1 MSGTMEQPTIFRL
14 HWWLIFTGIIAV
26 LIGVDLY
33 LSGSR
38 IDVLLLAGSLMSFS
52 MAYLLGVLGVQFN
65 IKNKVVLPLLLLFL
79 FISISAYV
87 YNLFLSPYATFVDLI
102 SVTIMILGELSF
114 ICKFIKVYFK
124 RKT

>member
-1 MSGTMEQPTIFRL
+1 TMEQPTIFRL

>member
-1 MSGTMEQPTIFRL
+1 TMEQPTIFRL

-38 IDVLLLAGSLMSFS
+38 LDVLLLAGSLMSFS

-65 IKNKVVLPLLLLFL
+65 IKNKVVLPFSFYFFL
-79 FISISAYV
+79 FP
-87 YNLFLSPYATFVDLI
+87 FQH
-102 SVTIMILGELSF
+102 MF
-114 ICKFIKVYFK
+114 IICFYHLMQLLW
-124 RKT
+124 T

>member
-1 MSGTMEQPTIFRL
+1 MEQPTIFRL

-38 IDVLLLAGSLMSFS
+38 LDVLLLAGSLMSFS

-65 IKNKVVLPLLLLFL
+65 IKNKVMLPFSFYFFL
-79 FISISAYV
+79 FSISAYV

>member
-1 MSGTMEQPTIFRL
+1 MEQPTIFRL

-38 IDVLLLAGSLMSFS
+38 LDVLLLAGSLMSFS

>member
-1 MSGTMEQPTIFRL
+1 MEQPTIFRL